1 MTDKDKIKGALLGTA
16 IGDALGMPVE
26 GMSHQN
32 VRTYYKGIKEYRDD
46 DYHAD
51 ELTAG
56 QWTDDT
62 QFTFALVRAMTERP
76 TTDWPLL
83 AERVAEEYVDLRE
96 AARRWGPTS
105 TAAIDRLAAGTP
117 WSESGDD
124 AQPTNGAAM
133 RAAPLGAWWAVSEAS
148 KEEAFDLVRPILE
161 ITHRHLAS
169 VAAGFGQA
177 FAVRQALRHTPETLE
192 QAPFWTSLIEMTA
205 WAEQRLHQEGG
216 PHDTSASDQLRTL
229 TDHLDEFPL
238 DLQEVCG
245 DTSARAD
252 ESWPFAVAMFARNPG
267 LQEATLLSAIN
278 VGGDAD
284 TIGAMVGALLGGLNG
299 WSGFPDAWREGL
311 EDAARLEAEAE
322 AFVEAMLGEG

>member
-1 MTDKDKIKGALLGTA
+1 MIDQDKIKGALLGTA

-46 DYHAD
+46 AYHED
-51 ELTAG
+51 GLTAG

-62 QFTFALVRAMTERP
+62 QFTFALARAMTERP
-76 TTDWPLL
+76 ITDWPLL
-83 AERVAEEYVDLRE
+83 AERVADEYVDLRE
-96 AARRWGPTS
+96 GARRWGPTS
-105 TAAIDRLAAGTP
+105 TAAIDRLAEGVP
-117 WSESGDD
+117 WSESGND

-148 KEEAFDLVRPILE
+148 KEEAFDLVQPILE
-161 ITHRHLAS
+161 ITHRHPAS
-169 VAAGFGQA
+169 VAAGFGQV
-177 FAVRQALRHTPETLE
+177 FAVRQALRHTPATLE

-205 WAEQRLHQEGG
+205 WAEQRLRQVGR
-216 PHDTSASDQLRTL
+216 PHDTSTSDRLRALTDQL
-229 TDHLDEFPL
+229 DEYPL
-238 DLQEVCG
+238 DLQEYCG

-284 TIGAMVGALLGGLNG
+284 TVGAMVGALLGGLNG
-299 WSGFPDAWREGL
+299 WSSFPDAWRQGL
-311 EDAARLEAEAE
+311 EAVDRLEAEAD
-322 AFVEAMLGEG
+322 AFVEALSG